1 MIKKILRQKLM
12 VRRSVLELFWQLTL
26 VPTKTSEPW
35 AAQASEPWA
44 AQAYDGDEVLGAW
57 PSRSFILQ
65 GGVEG
70 VRIFP
75 AESIKALKYA
85 RSKQLLASAPLRNCS
100 LADSPV

>member
-1 MIKKILRQKLM
+1 M

-26 VPTKTSEPW
+26 VPTKT
-35 AAQASEPWA
+35 SEPWA

-70 VRIFP
+70 VRIHLSRRIYQGP
-75 AESIKALKYA
+75 
-85 RSKQLLASAPLRNCS
+85 
-100 LADSPV
+100 